1 MRPSLAIL
9 LLVSLHGGES
19 YRAVEG
25 FNTIQPIS
33 QEQTNWAF
41 KRHAV
46 RHQGEVKR
54 VCEKVCF

>member
-46 RHQGEVKR
+46 RHQGEVKS
-54 VCEKVCF
+54 V